1 MSGSKDDTN
10 ARTNLETFSG
20 EDASEYRRWRRKAE
34 QYLMGLPTTVPESKW
49 GARLVEHLRGEAEE
63 LMEHVELSTIT
74 DDKGYKKVFELLD
87 ERYKEL
93 DKDELQRCLKS
104 YFYAAP
110 IKNQETYR
118 NFVIRMDTA
127 YRGLT
132 RHKVELPEPVRGW
145 ILLKKLLLDSTSEAL
160 IMTSTSGSLNYT
172 DVLGAL
178 KAVFPNGQ
186 GPGVNPGKSK
196 DKEIFIAQEDSETP
210 NEATE
215 LEVPGNDDFLEVM
228 EAVATQAQE
237 QSDYESED
245 ALEVF
250 ENYSSIRKKM
260 QEKKTSRGFR
270 QVNTTE
276 KQWKLEGSVQGKLS
290 LLKAK
295 TRCHHCRRM
304 GHWKKECPLR
314 QNQGKKSEGGQ
325 KEVHIVESYSDDEAF
340 FESYVLDEVKG
351 KDYEQEYHGYQETD
365 TKTKTET
372 QKDQGAK
379 RNRDTWVLDKEM
391 GVLERIHQK
400 ERKGLFTPHGVKD
413 LPIAMEEFSGE
424 RETIMINVA
433 TGEKSVIKDNYH
445 TTRVPHQKMDYNW
458 RGKTK
463 LYLKTMDQSKK
474 SSTSTKVV
482 DPDAQ
487 LRLFEH
493 EVLSAIHEGAQPVFS
508 KSDQAATLDSH
519 AVPDTACRR
528 TLIGDYVLS
537 LLESR
542 LNEKGLIV
550 TRRRE
555 VNEFRFGNAGIL
567 KSCEVASIPV
577 TIGERHVVVNAA
589 VLPEPGSRTPFLF
602 SKELLKSLECIL
614 DTTTDEMVFK
624 RINQRVKMGKTER
637 GHYAIPILPR
647 EFIYKK
653 PSAVQGEETAS
664 RKSECHVSHA
674 GSANDTTGTRVD
686 ERAHRG
692 RQDRHDPGRDR
703 SLQRPRG
710 RRANE
715 ASSWTGSDEGR
726 QVQEHSQ
733 HGVCLHSGQ
742 EASEVGA
749 LQHPATGFKSRD
761 EALPPLCGDERPEEE
776 SETLEPNGTAAS
788 SCSST
793 QDPCGSNDHSQ
804 GEGKVSGTTSELK
817 TSRERGRRMVS
828 RDDSDGDGLRRVQDM
843 GISGRAREGKEPR
856 AAESD
861 VAGDRHTCGRAEPRE
876 GTEDDA
882 GVRDHGHSHGME
894 DVQGSRGKIE
904 PLEEVSRSVIE
915 AGLDKIE
922 REAQKC
928 RCDVMII
935 SQPSLSQHEVA
946 EIFSVPRVSQAAAA
960 VGLKCG
966 PSYDILT
973 GVDLRDKKERDRVR
987 EELRV
992 RKPKLLVVCPPCGPF
1007 SPLQNLRKHWDTK
1020 EWLKQLYEGK
1030 IFLRYAAQLIQDQ
1043 MDRGDI
1049 FVFEHPLRAKSWN
1062 DVCMQRLLKNDQV
1075 HRVAADQCMFGLKD
1089 RISKRRHRKSTC
1101 IMTNSKHVA
1110 QEMELKC
1117 SQDHEHEPIM
1127 GQVRIGGQWVSRSK
1141 LAQEYPQQF
1150 VKALLRGFLRDM
1162 HEREQ
1167 SHVVHCVLTV
1177 EGLDENKQDDKRIAV
1192 LLKRCH
1198 ENLGHPSTPRF
1209 IGMLKAARATE
1220 KCIQIAKGLRC
1231 TTCEQFQQ
1239 QKSHIISPCFQ
1250 SHPHLSFQ

>member
-34 QYLMGLPTTVPESKW
+34 LYLMGLPTTVPESKW

-196 DKEIFIAQEDSETP
+196 DKEIFIAQEGSETP

-589 VLPEPGSRTPFLF
+589 VLPEPGSRTPLLF

-614 DTTTDEMVFK
+614 DTTTDEMVFT

-674 GSANDTTGTRVD
+674 GSANDTTSTRVD

-749 LQHPATGFKSRD
+749 LQHPATGLRSRD
-761 EALPPLCGDERPEEE
+761 EALRLYVE
-776 SETLEPNGTAAS
+776 
-788 SCSST
+788 
-793 QDPCGSNDHSQ
+793 
-804 GEGKVSGTTSELK
+804 
-817 TSRERGRRMVS
+817 M
-828 RDDSDGDGLRRVQDM
+828 RD
-843 GISGRAREGKEPR
+843 
-856 AAESD
+856 
-861 VAGDRHTCGRAEPRE
+861 
-876 GTEDDA
+876 
-882 GVRDHGHSHGME
+882 
-894 DVQGSRGKIE
+894 
-904 PLEEVSRSVIE
+904 
-915 AGLDKIE
+915 
-922 REAQKC
+922 QK
-928 RCDVMII
+928 
-935 SQPSLSQHEVA
+935 
-946 EIFSVPRVSQAAAA
+946 
-960 VGLKCG
+960 
-966 PSYDILT
+966 
-973 GVDLRDKKERDRVR
+973 
-987 EELRV
+987 
-992 RKPKLLVVCPPCGPF
+992 
-1007 SPLQNLRKHWDTK
+1007 
-1020 EWLKQLYEGK
+1020 
-1030 IFLRYAAQLIQDQ
+1030 
-1043 MDRGDI
+1043 
-1049 FVFEHPLRAKSWN
+1049 KS
-1062 DVCMQRLLKNDQV
+1062 QRLLSRMEQQRPVAPQPKT
-1075 HRVAADQCMFGLKD
+1075 HVAAMTTAKAKAK
-1089 RISKRRHRKSTC
+1089 SVEPPASSRRREREGEGWSHE
-1101 IMTNSKHVA
+1101 MTAMEMDYDEYKTWAFLDELEKEKNQEQQNQMWQEIVTHVA
-1110 QEMELKC
+1110 EQNPEKAQKMMQVSE
-1117 SQDHEHEPIM
+1117 IM
-1127 GQVRIGGQWVSRSK
+1127 GIHMAWK
-1141 LAQEYPQQF
+1141 MF
-1150 VKALLRGFLRDM
+1150 KA
-1162 HEREQ
+1162 
-1167 SHVVHCVLTV
+1167 V
-1177 EGLDENKQDDKRIAV
+1177 E
-1192 LLKRCH
+1192 
-1198 ENLGHPSTPRF
+1198 
-1209 IGMLKAARATE
+1209 E
-1220 KCIQIAKGLRC
+1220 K
-1231 TTCEQFQQ
+1231 
-1239 QKSHIISPCFQ
+1239 
-1250 SHPHLSFQ
+1250 

>member
-20 EDASEYRRWRRKAE
+20 EDASEYRRWRRKAGL
-34 QYLMGLPTTVPESKW
+34 YLMGLPTTVPESKW

-110 IKNQETYR
+110 IKNLETYR

-172 DVLGAL
+172 DVLGAF

-379 RNRDTWVLDKEM
+379 RNRDIWVLDKEM

-715 ASSWTGSDEGR
+715 ASSWTGSNEGR

-793 QDPCGSNDHSQ
+793 QDPCGSNDHRQ
-804 GEGKVSGTTSELK
+804 GEGKVSRTSELK
-817 TSRERGRRMVS
+817 TSREREGEGWSHEMTAMEMDYDEYKTWAFLDELEKEKNQEQQNQMWQEIVTHVAEQNPEKAQKMMQVS
-828 RDDSDGDGLRRVQDM
+828 EIM
-843 GISGRAREGKEPR
+843 GIHMAWKMFK
-856 AAESD
+856 A
-861 VAGDRHTCGRAEPRE
+861 V
-876 GTEDDA
+876 
-882 GVRDHGHSHGME
+882 
-894 DVQGSRGKIE
+894 
-904 PLEEVSRSVIE
+904 EE
-915 AGLDKIE
+915 K
-922 REAQKC
+922 
-928 RCDVMII
+928 
-935 SQPSLSQHEVA
+935 
-946 EIFSVPRVSQAAAA
+946 
-960 VGLKCG
+960 
-966 PSYDILT
+966 
-973 GVDLRDKKERDRVR
+973 
-987 EELRV
+987 
-992 RKPKLLVVCPPCGPF
+992 
-1007 SPLQNLRKHWDTK
+1007 
-1020 EWLKQLYEGK
+1020 
-1030 IFLRYAAQLIQDQ
+1030 
-1043 MDRGDI
+1043 
-1049 FVFEHPLRAKSWN
+1049 
-1062 DVCMQRLLKNDQV
+1062 
-1075 HRVAADQCMFGLKD
+1075 
-1089 RISKRRHRKSTC
+1089 
-1101 IMTNSKHVA
+1101 
-1110 QEMELKC
+1110 
-1117 SQDHEHEPIM
+1117 
-1127 GQVRIGGQWVSRSK
+1127 
-1141 LAQEYPQQF
+1141 
-1150 VKALLRGFLRDM
+1150 
-1162 HEREQ
+1162 
-1167 SHVVHCVLTV
+1167 
-1177 EGLDENKQDDKRIAV
+1177 
-1192 LLKRCH
+1192 
-1198 ENLGHPSTPRF
+1198 
-1209 IGMLKAARATE
+1209 
-1220 KCIQIAKGLRC
+1220 
-1231 TTCEQFQQ
+1231 
-1239 QKSHIISPCFQ
+1239 
-1250 SHPHLSFQ
+1250 

>member
-34 QYLMGLPTTVPESKW
+34 LYLMGLPTTVPESKW

-172 DVLGAL
+172 DVLGAF

-276 KQWKLEGSVQGKLS
+276 KQWKLEGSFQGKLS

-379 RNRDTWVLDKEM
+379 RNRDIWVLDKEM

-664 RKSECHVSHA
+664 RKSE
-674 GSANDTTGTRVD
+674 
-686 ERAHRG
+686 
-692 RQDRHDPGRDR
+692 
-703 SLQRPRG
+703 
-710 RRANE
+710 
-715 ASSWTGSDEGR
+715 
-726 QVQEHSQ
+726 
-733 HGVCLHSGQ
+733 
-742 EASEVGA
+742 
-749 LQHPATGFKSRD
+749 
-761 EALPPLCGDERPEEE
+761 
-776 SETLEPNGTAAS
+776 
-788 SCSST
+788 
-793 QDPCGSNDHSQ
+793 
-804 GEGKVSGTTSELK
+804 
-817 TSRERGRRMVS
+817 
-828 RDDSDGDGLRRVQDM
+828 
-843 GISGRAREGKEPR
+843 
-856 AAESD
+856 
-861 VAGDRHTCGRAEPRE
+861 
-876 GTEDDA
+876 
-882 GVRDHGHSHGME
+882 
-894 DVQGSRGKIE
+894 
-904 PLEEVSRSVIE
+904 
-915 AGLDKIE
+915 
-922 REAQKC
+922 
-928 RCDVMII
+928 
-935 SQPSLSQHEVA
+935 
-946 EIFSVPRVSQAAAA
+946 EI
-960 VGLKCG
+960 
-966 PSYDILT
+966 
-973 GVDLRDKKERDRVR
+973 
-987 EELRV
+987 
-992 RKPKLLVVCPPCGPF
+992 
-1007 SPLQNLRKHWDTK
+1007 
-1020 EWLKQLYEGK
+1020 
-1030 IFLRYAAQLIQDQ
+1030 
-1043 MDRGDI
+1043 
-1049 FVFEHPLRAKSWN
+1049 
-1062 DVCMQRLLKNDQV
+1062 
-1075 HRVAADQCMFGLKD
+1075 
-1089 RISKRRHRKSTC
+1089 
-1101 IMTNSKHVA
+1101 
-1110 QEMELKC
+1110 
-1117 SQDHEHEPIM
+1117 
-1127 GQVRIGGQWVSRSK
+1127 
-1141 LAQEYPQQF
+1141 
-1150 VKALLRGFLRDM
+1150 
-1162 HEREQ
+1162 
-1167 SHVVHCVLTV
+1167 
-1177 EGLDENKQDDKRIAV
+1177 
-1192 LLKRCH
+1192 
-1198 ENLGHPSTPRF
+1198 
-1209 IGMLKAARATE
+1209 
-1220 KCIQIAKGLRC
+1220 
-1231 TTCEQFQQ
+1231 
-1239 QKSHIISPCFQ
+1239 
-1250 SHPHLSFQ
+1250 